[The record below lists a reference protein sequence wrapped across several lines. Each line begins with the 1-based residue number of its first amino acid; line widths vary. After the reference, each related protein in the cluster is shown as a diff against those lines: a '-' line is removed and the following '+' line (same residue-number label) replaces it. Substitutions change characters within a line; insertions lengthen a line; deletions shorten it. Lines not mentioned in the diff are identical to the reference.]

1 MQITVLCK
9 VVDNFGDIGVA
20 WRLCRRL
27 AKIQSK
33 YKICLVVDDLEAFS
47 KIESSVPVTTK
58 QSILIDG
65 IEIFPWKNDSLCH
78 EVFSQ
83 NDGERL
89 SLILEPFQ

>member
-1 MQITVLCK
+1 MYITILCK

-47 KIESSVPVTTK
+47 KIESNVIASEAK
-58 QSILIDG
+58 QSI
-65 IEIFPWKNDSLCH
+65 KS
-78 EVFSQ
+78 FSSYI
-83 NDGERL
+83 NISARL
-89 SLILEPFQ
+89 